1 MTRTPRSTAIP
12 LVAAVLLCTCLA
24 TTASIANAQP
34 APATLA
40 APPTPTPIAPT
51 EGVTPPSE
59 ARPATPA
66 EDASIVDGASTGGTT
81 GPSAAAD
88 PSVGPT
94 SGGIAPV
101 LLDPATLTAGTV
113 TDVSVSLRTT
123 IARADLVGTITLT
136 APAGS
141 TFVPQ
146 ETAPGWWR
154 PGSTGSWRLEPAL
167 RLTDGQLGPDG
178 RQLVFR
184 HDTTARAEGFGAGA
198 TFRFD
203 VLVTT
208 PASAVPGQSELAWSI
223 TGTSSGA
230 GAYTAEGATYTTTE
244 ALPSPALTLTSPA
257 RVADGYTADAP
268 FRFAGLGRPGALVV
282 VSNSKGL
289 ELGRTR
295 VDLVDGTW
303 SWTRHD
309 MGSAEWSLVF
319 VQDAGTPQQREVR
332 LLGFVPNPGVDL
344 VLLSPDAAEQERGYQ
359 RGAAWT
365 FRGTGRP
372 GAVVA
377 VTNLA
382 GFRLGQTEV
391 SRDGRWEWTRDD
403 MGSYVWSM
411 RFVQDEGS
419 YRPRT
424 VTLNRFAPAV
434 EQIHLTTPDAAQ
446 IREGYQANAPFTFA
460 GTGRP
465 GALVRA
471 QNTKGLLLGW
481 AQVGRD
487 GSWSWE
493 LGNMRTYVWSIDFVQ
508 DAGTADEKRA
518 PLRGFAPRT

>member
-1 MTRTPRSTAIP
+1 MTRSPRSTALS
-12 LVAAVLLCTCLA
+12 LVATVLLS
-24 TTASIANAQP
+24 TALI
-34 APATLA
+34 APAGVAHAEPSPGAPT
-40 APPTPTPIAPT
+40 APPEPTATLPADGRADA
-51 EGVTPPSE
+51 EAGSEAANGE
-59 ARPATPA
+59 ARP
-66 EDASIVDGASTGGTT
+66 DAAVA
-81 GPSAAAD
+81 
-88 PSVGPT
+88 PT
-94 SGGIAPV
+94 SGGIEPV
-101 LLDPATLTAGTV
+101 LLDPATLAAGTV
-113 TDVSVSLRTT
+113 TDVSTALRTT
-123 IARADLVGTITLT
+123 TARADLVGTITFT
-136 APAGS
+136 APSGS
-141 TFVPQ
+141 TFAPQ

-154 PGSTGSWRLEPAL
+154 PGSTGSWRPEPAL
-167 RLTDGQLGPDG
+167 RLTDGQLSSDG

-184 HDTTARAEGFGAGA
+184 HDTTARAEGLTAGA

-208 PASAVPGQSELAWSI
+208 PASAVPGQSELTWTISGTS
-223 TGTSSGA
+223 TGTGP
-230 GAYTAEGATYTTTE
+230 YTAEGATYTTTT

-289 ELGRTR
+289 ELGRAR
-295 VDLVDGTW
+295 VDLADGTW

-344 VLLSPDAAEQERGYQ
+344 VLLSPDAAEQQRGYQ

-377 VTNLA
+377 ATNLA

-391 SRDGRWEWTRDD
+391 RRDGTWEWTRDD
-403 MGSYVWSM
+403 MGSYVWSI

-434 EQIHLTTPDAAQ
+434 EQIRLTTPDAAQ
-446 IREGYQANAPFTFA
+446 IREGYQPNAPFTFA

-471 QNTKGLLLGW
+471 QNAKGFLLGW
-481 AQVGRD
+481 AQVDRD
-487 GSWSWE
+487 GDWSWE
-493 LGNMRTYVWSIDFVQ
+493 LGNMRSYVWSIDFVQ
-508 DAGTADEKRA
+508 DAGTADEKKA
-518 PLRGFAPRT
+518 ALRGFAPRS